1 MFLNKVKNIF
11 NAIAANIF
19 EDPTQRIPTKNA
31 PAVSP
36 PLVNCPRCGAEL
48 KSGILKIY
56 GPNTSLL
63 QTVFSS
69 INFIESDGKRTEFL
83 DESRAQLC
91 SQCKT
96 VMFRG

>member
-19 EDPTQRIPTKNA
+19 EDPTQRIPTKSA

-36 PLVNCPRCGAEL
+36 PLVNCPRCGTDL
-48 KSGILKIY
+48 KSGVLKIY
-56 GPNTSLL
+56 GPKSSLL

-69 INFIESDGKRTEFL
+69 IAFIESDGKRTEFS
-83 DESRAQLC
+83 DESRALNAKQ
-91 SQCKT
+91 
-96 VMFRG
+96 